1 MQHRKNAAEKSV
13 TPKIFNMNRMQHEAT
28 RKKIKH
34 KKMQLKKS
42 APREK
47 CKTKTVQHV
56 KSATREN

>member
-1 MQHRKNAAEKSV
+1 
-13 TPKIFNMNRMQHEAT
+13 MNRMQHEAT

-47 CKTKTVQHV
+47 CKTKTVHHV
-56 KSATREN
+56 KSATRENCSMKERNVKKVQHENNAT